1 MDLTRPAW
9 TDDWCRRE
17 LGSEPVDVLFASGQM
32 STVTGLELADGRR
45 VVVKARPDE
54 AGRATSCVR
63 MQTSLSDA
71 GMPVA
76 RPLTRARYFDGLAV
90 HAEEWRP
97 GGEMRRGDDEEHAR
111 ASGRWLAYFT
121 ELTESYIGTVEP
133 PPTNPVWVDWH
144 RGSGL
149 WPSYEPFDLRA
160 LSVPMPPELDVILK
174 RARYRLTATEL
185 PEILG
190 HADWETQNLRWSS
203 AEYIHTVH
211 DWDSLAWLPE
221 AAIVGAA
228 SGAFASAETPTL
240 APVASSAAF
249 IDEYQHARRRRFDV
263 EEVEIAW
270 AASVYPAAHNSR
282 GEILWESAP
291 VAWTAL
297 REQAEERLALGGARR
312 MPGW

>member
-1 MDLTRPAW
+1 METTRARW
-9 TDDWCRRE
+9 MDDWCLRE
-17 LGSEPVDVLFASGQM
+17 LGSVPVEVIFASGQM

-45 VVVKARPDE
+45 VVVKARPDDV
-54 AGRATSCVR
+54 GRATQCVK
-63 MQTSLSDA
+63 MQTSLSDV

-111 ASGRWLAYFT
+111 ASGRWLRYFT
-121 ELTESYIGTVEP
+121 ELTESYLGTVEP
-133 PPTNPVWVDWH
+133 PLTNPVWVDWY
-144 RGSGL
+144 RGTGL
-149 WPSYEPFDLRA
+149 WPSYDAFDVRA
-160 LSVPMPPELDVILK
+160 LTVPMPAELDAIRR
-174 RARYRLTATEL
+174 RARLRLTGTEL

-203 AEYIHTVH
+203 KEYIHTVH

-228 SGAFASAETPTL
+228 SGAFSSAETPTL

-249 IDEYQHARRRRFDV
+249 IDEYQHARRRRFTR

-270 AASVYPAAHNSR
+270 AASIYPATHNAR
-282 GEILWESAP
+282 GEILWNSEP
-291 VAWTAL
+291 VTWTAL
-297 REQAEERLALGGARR
+297 QEQAEQRLTLAGALR
-312 MPGW
+312 